1 MSRRLPDWIG
11 AGLQKLRGAAA
22 FLLRPLTLAIFALI
36 LLGVGSVAS
45 WQDAVL
51 ASPPK
56 PESSGLHFV
65 GTETCAGCHEA
76 AGTAWAPSQH
86 AHAMDHATDATVL
99 GDFDD
104 ASFDYFGTTSRF
116 FKKDGKFFVETDGR
130 DGKLGTFE
138 VKYTFGLDP
147 LQQYL
152 VAFPDGRI
160 QALPL
165 AWDSRPKAEGGQ
177 RWFHLY
183 PDEHIDH
190 ADQLHWTKLEQNWN
204 FMCAECHSTGVKKNY
219 DSNTDRF
226 ATSWKEISVGCE
238 ACHGKGSGHVA
249 WAKGEG
255 DRDDPKKGLV
265 ALFDE
270 RDGVSWHQDPETGL
284 PVRSKPPKPLR
295 VEVET
300 CGRCHALRSQISEDW
315 EPGQPL
321 SDTHL
326 ANLISEGAFQ
336 ADGQMEGEVF
346 NYGSFKQSKMF
357 AAGVTCS
364 DCHEPHSGHLRAKG
378 EAVCLQCHSADLA
391 TKSHT
396 HHSQVVASERPD
408 CISCHMPAHT
418 FMVIDER
425 HDHSFRI
432 PRPDL
437 SVELGTSNAC
447 NDCHQDKSP
456 AWAATAIEEWFG
468 PERKGFQ
475 TYGAAFHHLWEG
487 KPGAAD
493 ELAAVARDGTLPG
506 FVRGSALAALPPPLT
521 EKTFQAAQAALSDP
535 DPIVR
540 LGALE
545 SLSTLPPDQAWPV
558 VSPLLDDP
566 VRSVRMRAG
575 ELLAGA
581 PLDALSRRQKDAL
594 KRAQEAFVAAQNLNA
609 DRPESRGRLADF
621 YVRQG
626 RLDEAEQE
634 YEAALRLNPAYGTA
648 AVNLADLYRR
658 QGQDEKG
665 AEVLRKAIEAAP
677 EEGAIYHALGLTL
690 VRLKQQE
697 EALEALKK
705 AAELAPDRPRFA
717 YVYAVGLNSM
727 GRKQEAMTVLEESL
741 ERHPHDRE
749 TLMML
754 LNFASE
760 TGQMDKALVY
770 AERLAEIDPD
780 NQELQTLIQALKAR
794 SR

>member
-1 MSRRLPDWIG
+1 MAFTRSSGTFFLHPLSLAALGLVLLIIG
-11 AGLQKLRGAAA
+11 SMPNWHG
-22 FLLRPLTLAIFALI
+22 
-36 LLGVGSVAS
+36 
-45 WQDAVL
+45 AVL
-51 ASPPK
+51 ADPPK
-56 PESSGLHFV
+56 AAQGTLHFV
-65 GTETCAGCHEA
+65 GTETCAGCHESA
-76 AGTAWAPSQH
+76 ASAWSPSQH
-86 AHAMDHATDATVL
+86 AHAMAHVTEETVL

-104 ASFDYFGTTSRF
+104 ASFDYFGKRSRF

-130 DGKLGTFE
+130 DGKLDTFE

-152 VAFPDGRI
+152 VALPDGRI

-165 AWDSRPKAEGGQ
+165 AWDSRPESEGGQ

-183 PDEHIDH
+183 PEEEIDH
-190 ADQLHWTKLEQNWN
+190 EDQLHWTKLEQNWN

-219 DSNTDRF
+219 DPKTDRF
-226 ATSWKEISVGCE
+226 DTTWEEISVGCE
-238 ACHGKGSGHVA
+238 ACHGKGSAHVA

-255 DRDDPKKGLV
+255 DRDDATKGLV

-270 RDGVSWHQDPETGL
+270 RESVTWHQDPKTGL
-284 PVRSKPPKPLR
+284 PERSKPPAAVR

-321 SDTHL
+321 ADTHL
-326 ANLISEGAFQ
+326 VNLISEGVFQ

-364 DCHEPHSGHLRAKG
+364 DCHEPHSGTLRAKG
-378 EAVCLQCHSADLA
+378 EAVCLQCHSAELA
-391 TKSHT
+391 TNSHT
-396 HHSQVVASERPD
+396 HHEEVAASKRPD
-408 CISCHMPAHT
+408 CISCHMPAHS

-437 SVELGTSNAC
+437 SAALGTSNAC

-456 AWAATAIEEWFG
+456 EWAAAAIEDWFG
-468 PERKGFQ
+468 PERKGWS
-475 TYGAAFHHLWEG
+475 YGAAFHDAGAG
-487 KPGAAD
+487 KPGAAAQ
-493 ELAAVARDGTLPG
+493 LAAVARDGALPG
-506 FVRGSALAALPPPLT
+506 FVRASALAALPPPLT
-521 EKTFQAAQAALSDP
+521 EQTFEAAQVGLKDP
-535 DPIVR
+535 DPTVR
-540 LGALE
+540 LAALE
-545 SLSTLPPDQAWPV
+545 SLSTLPPDQAWPI
-558 VSPLLDDP
+558 VSPLLEDP
-566 VRSVRMRAG
+566 IRSVRIRAG
-575 ELLAGA
+575 ELLTGA
-581 PLDALSRRQKDAL
+581 PLDALSRRQKEAL
-594 KRAQEAFVAAQNLNA
+594 ERAQAEFVAAQKLNA
-609 DRPESRGRLADF
+609 DRPESRARLADF

-634 YEAALRLNPAYGTA
+634 YEAALKLNPAYGTA

-658 QGQDEKG
+658 QGQDEKSV
-665 AEVLRKAIEAAP
+665 AVLRAAIEAAP
-677 EEGAIYHALGLTL
+677 EEGALYHALGLTL

-697 EALEALKK
+697 KALEALEK
-705 AAELAPDRPRFA
+705 AVELSPDRPRFA

-727 GRKQEAMTVLEESL
+727 GRSQEAVEVLEKTL
-741 ERHPHDRE
+741 ERHPYDRE

-760 TGQMDKALVY
+760 TGRMDKALTY
-770 AERLAEIDPD
+770 AEALAEIDPE
-780 NQELQTLIQALKAR
+780 NQDLQTLLQALRAQAR
-794 SR
+794 QAPSMR

>member
-1 MSRRLPDWIG
+1 MASRSDR
-11 AGLQKLRGAAA
+11 RAAA
-22 FLLRPLTLAIFALI
+22 FTRSAGTIFLHPLTLAALAILLLI
-36 LLGVGSVAS
+36 LGSMPS
-45 WQDAVL
+45 WQGAVL
-51 ASPPK
+51 ASPTDPG
-56 PESSGLHFV
+56 PDALHFV

-76 AGTAWAPSQH
+76 AGAAWGPSQH
-86 AHAMDHATDATVL
+86 AHAMAHASDETVL

-116 FKKDGKFFVETDGR
+116 FRKDGKFFVETDGR
-130 DGKLGTFE
+130 DGRLDIFE
-138 VKYTFGLDP
+138 VKYTFGVDP

-152 VAFPDGRI
+152 VEFPDGRI

-165 AWDSRPKAEGGQ
+165 SWDSRPKEEGGQ

-183 PDEHIDH
+183 PDEEIGHG
-190 ADQLHWTKLEQNWN
+190 DQLHWTKLEQNWN

-219 DSNTDRF
+219 DPKTDSF
-226 ATSWKEISVGCE
+226 DTTWEEISVGCE
-238 ACHGKGSGHVA
+238 ACHGKGSAHVA

-255 DRDDPKKGLV
+255 DRDDPKMGLV

-270 RDGVSWHQDPETGL
+270 REGVTWSENPKTGL
-284 PVRSKPPKPLR
+284 PERSKPPQSLR
-295 VEVET
+295 VEVEA

-326 ANLISEGAFQ
+326 VNLIAPGVFQ

-364 DCHEPHSGHLRAKG
+364 DCHEPHSAKLRAKG
-378 EAVCLQCHSADLA
+378 EAVCLQCHSAELA
-391 TKSHT
+391 TNSHT
-396 HHSQVVASERPD
+396 HHQEVAAAKRPD

-437 SVELGTSNAC
+437 SAALGTSNAC
-447 NDCHQDKSP
+447 NDCHQDKWP
-456 AWAATAIEEWFG
+456 DWAASAIEDWFG
-468 PERKGFQ
+468 PERKGWE
-475 TYGAAFHHLWEG
+475 YGAAFHDAWAG
-487 KPGAAD
+487 KASATA
-493 ELAAVARDGTLPG
+493 ELAALVQDEELPG

-521 EKTFQAAQAALSDP
+521 EETFQAAQDGLTDP
-535 DPIVR
+535 DPIVH

-545 SLSTLPPDQAWPV
+545 TLNTLPPDQAWPIL
-558 VSPLLDDP
+558 SPLLDDP

-575 ELLAGA
+575 ELLTGA
-581 PLDALSRRQKDAL
+581 PLDALSRRQKEAL
-594 KRAQEAFVAAQNLNA
+594 ANAQGEFVAAQQLNA
-609 DRPESRGRLADF
+609 DRPESRGRLAEF

-626 RLDEAEQE
+626 KLDEGEQA
-634 YEAALRLNPAYGTA
+634 YQAALMLNPAYGTA
-648 AVNLADLYRR
+648 AVNLADLYRH

-665 AEVLRKAIEAAP
+665 AAVLREAIAAAP
-677 EEGAIYHALGLTL
+677 EEGPLYHALGLTL

-697 EALEALKK
+697 DALEALKK
-705 AAELAPDRPRFA
+705 AAELSPDRPRFA
-717 YVYAVGLNSM
+717 YFYAVCLNSI
-727 GRKQEAMTVLEESL
+727 GRPHEAMQVLEESL

-749 TLMML
+749 TLMLL

-760 TGQMDKALVY
+760 TGRMDKALVY
-770 AERLAEIDPD
+770 AEALAEIDPE
-780 NQELQTLIQALKAR
+780 NQDLRTLIQALRAQAR
-794 SR
+794 